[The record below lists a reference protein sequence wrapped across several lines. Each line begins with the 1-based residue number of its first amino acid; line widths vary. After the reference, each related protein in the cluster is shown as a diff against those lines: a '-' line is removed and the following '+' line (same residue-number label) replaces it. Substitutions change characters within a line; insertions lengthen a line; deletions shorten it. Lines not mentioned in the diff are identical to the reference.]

1 MGYNSK
7 IIKTHGKGFLEEKQG
22 IKVLHLRGTP
32 YQLGYQ
38 HGVLLKDEI
47 SEVLTGGLTGAA
59 AVIAKNTGIDFS
71 LAIEKMM
78 VGEKAMEPYIP
89 PEFKEEMQGIAD
101 GISEAGVSLT
111 YEDVL
116 LWNTM
121 YDQRCFYAHPNP
133 ADPNNP
139 PIRCPYPPGCSS
151 FSAWGEATLDG
162 KMIFGKNMDNLNI
175 PGILENR
182 ILVIVDPDHGYGH
195 TFITH
200 PGMLAIDGGINEDGV
215 AMMTQY
221 SASAHETLQGCG
233 IGILTRLILSN
244 VHRIEDAVNI
254 LTVYPRCTGINYH
267 VADSKVN
274 RAAVIEVSATEV
286 AVRYPEQGKDILWA
300 TNHYNCYPGW
310 KGYTGHNMVIGQA
323 PVYGLADISTV
334 EKWQASLTDRKNTI
348 IPAAG
353 RFKRYEQL
361 INENYGKITVEK
373 GIKILSDR
381 HDPYTGKERDWTEP
395 SPSPND
401 RPTIS
406 MLYSLFPTDKI
417 TEDIIYY
424 KCNKKDSI
432 TAYESNLWSLVSVLP
447 DGDIWLA
454 IKDFPAHRGPFE
466 YLNLIEELSRP
477 PTVS

>member
-1 MGYNSK
+1 MKHNSR
-7 IIKTHGKGFLEEKQG
+7 IIKTYGKGFLEEKQG
-22 IKVLHLRGTP
+22 IKILHLKGAAYER
-32 YQLGYQ
+32 GYQ

-47 SEVLTGGLTGAA
+47 SEVLTGGLTGGA
-59 AVIAKNTGIDFS
+59 AVIAKATGSDVL
-71 LAIEKMM
+71 LAIEKMI
-78 VGEKAMEPYIP
+78 VGQKAMEPYIP
-89 PEFKEEMQGIAD
+89 PEFKEELQGIAD
-101 GISEAGVSLT
+101 GIAEAGSCLT
-111 YEDVL
+111 YEDIL

-121 YDQRCFYAHPNP
+121 YDQRCFYAHPKT
-133 ADPNNP
+133 ADVNNP

-162 KMIFGKNMDNLNI
+162 KMIFGKNMDNLNL

-182 ILVIVDPDHGYGH
+182 ILVVVAPDHGYGH
-195 TFITH
+195 AFITH
-200 PGMLAIDGGINEDGV
+200 PGMLAIDGGINEDGI

-221 SASAHETLQGCG
+221 SASANETLQGCG

-267 VADSKVN
+267 IADSKVN

-300 TNHYNCYPGW
+300 TNHYNCYPDW

-323 PVYGLADISTV
+323 AVYGLTDISTV
-334 EKWQASLTDRKNTI
+334 EKWQDSLTDRKNTI

-361 INENYGKITVEK
+361 LNENYSKITVEK
-373 GIKILSDR
+373 GVKILSDR
-381 HDPYTGKERDWTEP
+381 HNPYTGKERDWTEP

-406 MLYSLFPTDKI
+406 MLYSLFPTDTIAK
-417 TEDIIYY
+417 DIIYY
-424 KCNKKDSI
+424 KSNKKGSI
-432 TAYESNLWSLVSVLP
+432 TAYESCLWSLVSVLP

-454 IKDFPAHRGPFE
+454 IKDFPAQRGPFE
-466 YLNLIEELSRP
+466 YFNLIEELSRQ
-477 PTVS
+477 